1 LALRINAADP
11 LRRRDVIAEKRMSAE
26 RGDTHGRPDTP
37 GPKYDGLGEALER
50 LFMDIRREGTVL
62 GMRNMGKTADDV
74 LRAFDEAFF
83 GPYVNRIL
91 RHGDLL

>member
-1 LALRINAADP
+1 
-11 LRRRDVIAEKRMSAE
+11 MSAK
-26 RGDTHGRPDTP
+26 RGDTHGRPNTP

-62 GMRNMGKTADDV
+62 GMRNMGKTADDI
-74 LRAFDEAFF
+74 LRALDGAFF